1 MDDPRI
7 GALLALGRGRMA
19 SVDVPGWADVVAAMS
34 PTGQRPFV
42 LDSRQGAI
50 ARKGRGA
57 GGSFAQAAK
66 FHRPSAAHPGC
77 SSVFVTISAE
87 RSRDILLPAI
97 WKMNDEHGWGVHYRE
112 KDRACVWPNE
122 YRVLLRGCGD
132 RLECDKRRGTPWVA
146 AGWDECASINPTL
159 LEYDIHECVEPR
171 LADYNGLW
179 WASGTPGPV
188 EIGYWHKLSSGA
200 AGYPVHEWDASTN
213 PHIPNLLD
221 YWFGV
226 LQRMQGVPRR
236 ETWPPG
242 CQSLMDI
249 IANPKHWHL
258 LPARFVR
265 EYLGK
270 WVQDLTA
277 LVYRLTARNS
287 YQTLPIT
294 PNFVTIGCDLGSY
307 NEEDPELKK
316 LDKAAITVACS
327 HSSLP
332 NIWIPESRK
341 LREVDLDILHNEL
354 VKTLERYPD
363 GVVHVDS
370 GSAGKLVEITF
381 KKWGIPIV
389 AAAKGPKL
397 RRIQLVQ
404 AAIANGNFQVQ
415 QESCMDL
422 RSEST
427 RLVFNDERTD
437 HSPVCEDD
445 AWDSALMA
453 AVPHFGDHEPPPPKE
468 PEPGTPEW
476 QAKQE
481 LLEFERA
488 LEEAQGQAARR

>member
-1 MDDPRI
+1 M
-7 GALLALGRGRMA
+7 GA
-19 SVDVPGWADVVAAMS
+19 VDVPGWADVVASMS
-34 PTGQRPFV
+34 PVGQRPFV
-42 LDSRQGAI
+42 LDRRKGAI
-50 ARKGRGA
+50 ALKGRGA
-57 GGSFAQAAK
+57 GGSFADAAK

-87 RSRDILLPAI
+87 RSKDILLPAI
-97 WKMNDEHGWGVHYRE
+97 WKLNELHKCGIAYRE

-132 RLECDKRRGTPWVA
+132 RLECDKRRGTPWVEA
-146 AGWDECASINPTL
+146 IWDECASIKSEL

-171 LADYNGLW
+171 LADYNGSW
-179 WASGTPGPV
+179 SASGTPGPIEV
-188 EIGYWHKLSSGA
+188 GYWHKLSSGI

-213 PHIPNLLD
+213 PHIPNLLA
-221 YWFGV
+221 YWLGT
-226 LQRMQGVPRR
+226 LERMQAVPAR

-242 CQSLMDI
+242 VRSVMDI

-277 LVYRLTARNS
+277 LIYKLTSRNN
-287 YQTLPIT
+287 YQSLPID
-294 PNFVTIGCDLGSY
+294 PNYVTIGCDLGAY
-307 NEEDPELKK
+307 NEEDEKLKK

-332 NIWIPESRK
+332 NIWLPSSRK
-341 LREVDLDILHNEL
+341 LKEVDLDILHDEL
-354 VKTLERYPD
+354 VATRKDWPD
-363 GVVHVDS
+363 AVVHIDS
-370 GSAGKLVEITF
+370 SSAGKLVELTF
-381 KKWGIPIV
+381 KKWGIPIQ
-389 AAAKGPKL
+389 AAVKGPKL

-404 AAIANGNFQVQ
+404 SSIRNGNFQLQ
-415 QESCMDL
+415 QDQCMEL
-422 RSEST
+422 RGEAI
-427 RLVFNDERTD
+427 RLVFNEERTD

-445 AWDSALMA
+445 GWDSALMA

-468 PEPGTPEW
+468 PERGTPEW

-481 LLEFERA
+481 ILEFEKA
-488 LEEAQGQAARR
+488 LEEAQAQAAKRR